1 MVIVALG
8 TPQSPTSMPRSLSS
22 RSMGSSVCA
31 AETST
36 LGTPRMESS
45 SVSQRPICSGSSS
58 SVPMFANSS
67 GPVMYATIAL
77 L

>member
-1 MVIVALG
+1 
-8 TPQSPTSMPRSLSS
+8 
-22 RSMGSSVCA
+22 MGSSVCA